1 MEYPEKNIIFVVE
14 KQLIVN
20 VMTKLDF
27 KDYLDNKFNE
37 AIKAGRHIVHINN
50 EWAFEISYIHY
61 DYYGI
66 DVRRFG
72 GYTGKDY
79 QFKKKDWNRVLA
91 GLTTWMWNRI

>member
-1 MEYPEKNIIFVVE
+1 MIE

-27 KDYLDNKFNE
+27 KNYLDNKFNE
-37 AIKAGRHIVHINN
+37 AIKAGRFIVHINN
-50 EWAFEISYIHY
+50 EWALEISYIHY

-66 DVRRFG
+66 DVRRCGF
-72 GYTGKDY
+72 YTGKDY